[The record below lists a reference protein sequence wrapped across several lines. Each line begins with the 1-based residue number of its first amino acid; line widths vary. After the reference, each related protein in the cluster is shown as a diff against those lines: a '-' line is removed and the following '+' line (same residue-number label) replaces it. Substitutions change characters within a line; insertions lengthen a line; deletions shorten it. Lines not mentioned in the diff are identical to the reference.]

1 MTPIPRKGA
10 QTVSKSSSDMKL
22 LDHLGELRRRLAVA
36 IGVNLV
42 AAVILFQYAAVI
54 MEYLFAINPGME
66 LVYISPQELLL
77 VYIQLAFL
85 AAIVLCSP
93 VTIYEIWAFVSKGL
107 YRHERGAVILSLVS
121 GLACFVAGAIFCYL
135 VVLPVTLQ
143 FFVRISTE
151 EVTAMI
157 SVQNYAN
164 FINKMLLAFGVVF
177 EMPVLVFLF
186 SKLGYLHPESIRD
199 KRGILVVL
207 VFVFAAIITPPDVV
221 SQMMLAGPMLLLM
234 QLSYWICCGVEK
246 GRKRREAK
254 EAQKA
259 GA

>member
-1 MTPIPRKGA
+1 M
-10 QTVSKSSSDMKL
+10 SKSSSDMKL
-22 LDHLGELRRRLAVA
+22 LDHLGELRRRLAVVVT
-36 IGVNLV
+36 VNV
-42 AAVILFQYAAVI
+42 AAAVILFQYAAVL
-54 MEYLFAINPGME
+54 MDYLFAINPGME

-93 VTIYEIWAFVSKGL
+93 VTIYEIWAFVQK
-107 YRHERGAVILSLVS
+107 GAVILSLIS
-121 GLACFVAGAIFCYL
+121 GLACFAVGAVFCYL

-157 SVQNYAN
+157 SVQNYAS
-164 FINKMLLAFGVVF
+164 FINKMLLAFGIVF

-199 KRGILVVL
+199 KRGVLVVL
-207 VFVFAAIITPPDVV
+207 IFVFAALITPPDVV
-221 SQMMLAGPMLLLM
+221 SQLMLAGPMLLLM

-246 GRKRREAK
+246 SRKRKEAK

-259 GA
+259 GT